1 MHHFYFLSV
10 IFKKHSLFM
19 KKAFLLFALPFLLFS
34 CADDSDT
41 ESAYTGNEIQ
51 LVMIPG
57 TVQGNTTTGNL
68 TVKERTDGLA
78 EVQIELENVLKNASH
93 PVHLHFGD
101 LAADGNVA
109 TYLSNVTESG
119 GTGKSTTILREL
131 DNGTIVTYNDF
142 LQFDGSIKVHF
153 EASGPLEDEILGSTN
168 IGINE
173 AQNAAYLTGERTI
186 TSCNSN
192 F

>member
-1 MHHFYFLSV
+1 
-10 IFKKHSLFM
+10 M
-19 KKAFLLFALPFLLFS
+19 KKALLFLALPLFLFA
-34 CADDSDT
+34 CADDQDV
-41 ESAYTGNEIQ
+41 ESAYTGNEVQ
-51 LVMIPG
+51 LTMIPG
-57 TVQGNTTTGNL
+57 TVQGNTTSGTL
-68 TVKERTDGLA
+68 KVKERTDGLA
-78 EVQIELENVLKNASH
+78 EIQIELENVLKNASH

-109 TYLSNVTESG
+109 TYLNNIIESRG
-119 GTGKSTTILREL
+119 MGKSTTVLREL
-131 DNGTIVTYNDF
+131 DNGSIITYDDF

-173 AQNAAYLTGERTI
+173 AQNAAYLNGERTI